1 MLGLLAGAGV
11 AAIATACGSSS
22 EDGASAST
30 STGAAPGTDPS
41 TTTLSTSPATAL
53 DTTPDTTQSTS
64 APTTGAADTVAV
76 DNADCSV
83 IPTETGGPFPGDG
96 SNGPNVRPLS
106 GVVRQDIR
114 SSIDGSTG
122 TADGLVLEIELTIND
137 SAAGCEPRAGS
148 AVYLWHCDQGGK
160 YSMYDIP
167 EQNYLRGIAEA
178 DANGIVKF
186 TTIVPGCYAGRWPHM
201 HFEVFESLAD
211 AVGSAQPWATSQLAF
226 PADVLAEAYTASGYE
241 SSVQNLGGVSLSG
254 DNVFGDDG
262 GVHQLANM
270 SGNQSEGYTAT
281 LTVNA

>member
-1 MLGLLAGAGV
+1 
-11 AAIATACGSSS
+11 
-22 EDGASAST
+22 
-30 STGAAPGTDPS
+30 
-41 TTTLSTSPATAL
+41 
-53 DTTPDTTQSTS
+53 
-64 APTTGAADTVAV
+64 
-76 DNADCSV
+76 V
-83 IPTETGGPFPGDG
+83 IPAETGGPFPGDG

-137 SAAGCEPRAGS
+137 SAAGCVPRAGS
-148 AVYLWHCDQGGK
+148 AVYLWHCDQDGK

-186 TTIVPGCYAGRWPHM
+186 TTIVPGCYAGRWPHI

-211 AVGSAQPWATSQLAF
+211 AVGTAQPWATSQLAF
-226 PADVLAEAYTASGYE
+226 PADVLAEAYSAAGYE
-241 SSVQNLGGVSLSG
+241 TSVQNLGGVSLSG

-262 GVHQLANM
+262 GIHQLATM
-270 SGNQSEGYTAT
+270 SGNPSEGYTAT

>member
-1 MLGLLAGAGV
+1 MLGLLTGAGV
-11 AAIATACGSSS
+11 AAIVTACGSSS

-41 TTTLSTSPATAL
+41 TTTLPTSPATAL
-53 DTTPDTTQSTS
+53 DTTPATTP
-64 APTTGAADTVAV
+64 ATTPVSADTVAV
-76 DNADCSV
+76 DNADCSA
-83 IPTETGGPFPGDG
+83 IPTETGGPYPGDG

-137 SAAGCEPRAGS
+137 SAAGCVPRPGS
-148 AVYLWHCDQGGK
+148 AVYLWHCDQAGK

-186 TTIVPGCYAGRWPHM
+186 TTIVPGCYAGRWPHI

-241 SSVQNLGGVSLSG
+241 SSVRNLGGVSLSG

-262 GVHQLANM
+262 GVHQLATM